1 MAGIAEPRDP
11 VCTNMGKSSFFLV
24 KQEVTLASADSSLAL
39 FSANWVTEGLFGTL
53 SLAWNHCPWQLKE
66 MNQF

>member
-1 MAGIAEPRDP
+1 MFRVILDWWMAGIAEPRDP

-39 FSANWVTEGLFGTL
+39 FSAN
-53 SLAWNHCPWQLKE
+53 
-66 MNQF
+66 